1 MRLNLLDLN
10 LWGEIMLDKL
20 KPIMPPNDLK
30 NVVSFHEQKNL
41 NETWKWIAEADILL
55 LLEFHFSKGIF
66 FYAKLSD
73 YLHTSRPILSLSPK
87 EGCCRSF

>member
-1 MRLNLLDLN
+1 MNKKASD
-10 LWGEIMLDKL
+10 
-20 KPIMPPNDLK
+20 
-30 NVVSFHEQKNL
+30 
-41 NETWKWIAEADILL
+41 ETWKWIAEADILL

-87 EGCCRSF
+87 EGVVADLLKKVVV